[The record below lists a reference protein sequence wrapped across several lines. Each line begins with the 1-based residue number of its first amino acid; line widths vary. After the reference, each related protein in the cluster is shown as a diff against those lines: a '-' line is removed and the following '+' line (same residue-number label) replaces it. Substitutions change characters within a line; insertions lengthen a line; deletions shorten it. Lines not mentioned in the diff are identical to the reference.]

1 MDFLERVFGII
12 GAVTVSGLHVPQ
24 PNRVDPSTSPPI
36 ATRRCRCKQLM
47 FLSLIEPTYQDGFAV
62 HTFECFSCAYTELA
76 LIKSDFWTADAR
88 QASHAPHQESQS
100 QNQA

>member
-1 MDFLERVFGII
+1 MDCLERGFGIGGVVI
-12 GAVTVSGLHVPQ
+12 VGCLHVAQ
-24 PNRVDPSTSPPI
+24 PNMVDTSTSPPI

-76 LIKSDFWTADAR
+76 LIKSDFWAGDAK
-88 QASHAPHQESQS
+88 QASHPPHQEAQS